1 LPSGNKTVQVTV
13 MSVAKIYMDNLILEQ
28 DGCCVNAET
37 VPGRFP
43 VEPLNTVSN
52 IVFLVLLIYWLKKVG
67 FKYSRYPLIAIVLP
81 VMFLGLITATI
92 HHSLRIDKAWKTITV
107 LSIFYSV
114 VMTCVYFWY
123 RVSERWL
130 SAFFLTML
138 FPLLFWMFYLNVEL
152 VEKINLSIIYTAMSI
167 AVFIPGV
174 LFCIKDKLKNLKLLA
189 LSSFLFTIGM
199 VCRMSDLA
207 LQPFFSYGTH
217 FLWHIFGAASVFVL
231 LRYIYLTDE
240 QRAEEIGANA
250 ILRKKKRKDLS
261 SLFRS
266 EKDKEDGEDI

>member
-1 LPSGNKTVQVTV
+1 MTGTNVPGIN
-13 MSVAKIYMDNLILEQ
+13 MEELILEQ
-28 DGCCVNAET
+28 DGCSVNAET

-67 FKYSRYPLIAIVLP
+67 FKYSRYPLIVIVLP
-81 VMFLGLITATI
+81 MMFLGLIAATI
-92 HHSLRIDKAWKTITV
+92 HHSLRIDKVWKTITV

-123 RVSERWL
+123 RVSEKWL

-138 FPLLFWMFYLNVEL
+138 FPLIFWMFYLNVEV
-152 VEKINLSIIYTAMSI
+152 VEKINLSVIYVAMSI
-167 AVFIPGV
+167 AVFIPWF
-174 LFCIKDKLKNLKLLA
+174 LFCIRNKLKNLNLLA

-199 VCRMSDLA
+199 VCRMSDLRF
-207 LQPFFSYGTH
+207 QPFFSYGTH

-231 LRYIYLTDE
+231 LKYIYFADE
-240 QRAEEIGANA
+240 QRAEEIDFNA
-250 ILRKKKRKDLS
+250 ISKRKKRKLIA
-261 SLFRS
+261 SLFRN
-266 EKDKEDGEDI
+266 EKDEEDE